1 MSGED
6 NRARGA
12 MTEQERMKAGYLWVD
27 DEENMAL
34 QARAKKLVEQFNA
47 LPPEAM
53 EERMA
58 LNRELFG
65 SCGKN
70 VWIVP
75 PMKLAVGKYI
85 SIGER
90 CYFNAGTTFIDDWKI
105 DIGDGCLFGPNVT
118 ICTTGHPIS
127 PKHRHDGM
135 YSFPVKIGN
144 GCWIGANVTIM
155 PGVTIGDNSV
165 IGAGSVVT
173 RDIPANVV
181 AFGSP
186 CRVYRQ
192 IDERDD
198 EFYFAGHRF
207 EDQPEREAPPEKL
220 DFME

>member
-1 MSGED
+1 
-6 NRARGA
+6 
-12 MTEQERMKAGYLWVD
+12 MTEQERMKAGYLWLD

-34 QARAKKLVEQFNA
+34 QARAKGLVEKFNA

-58 LNRELFG
+58 LNQELFG

-85 SIGER
+85 SIGEG

-105 DIGDGCLFGPNVT
+105 EIGRDCLFGPNVT
-118 ICTTGHPIS
+118 ICTTGHPVS
-127 PKHRHDGM
+127 PKHRMEGM

-144 GCWIGANVTIM
+144 MCWIGANTIIL

-173 RDIPANVV
+173 KDIPANVV

-186 CRVYRQ
+186 CHVYRE
-192 IDERDD
+192 ITERDD
-198 EFYFAGHRF
+198 EYYFGNRRF
-207 EDQPEREAPPEKL
+207 DEQPEREEPAPVL
-220 DFME
+220 DFLNN

>member
-1 MSGED
+1 
-6 NRARGA
+6 
-12 MTEQERMKAGYLWVD
+12 MTEQERMKAGYLWLD

-34 QARAKKLVEQFNA
+34 QARAKGLVEKFNA

-58 LNRELFG
+58 LNQDLFG

-85 SIGER
+85 SIGEG

-105 DIGDGCLFGPNVT
+105 EIGRDCLFGPNVT
-118 ICTTGHPIS
+118 ICTTGHPVS
-127 PKHRHDGM
+127 PKHRMEGM

-144 GCWIGANVTIM
+144 MCWIGANTIIL

-173 RDIPANVV
+173 KDIPANVV

-186 CRVYRQ
+186 CHVYRQ
-192 IDERDD
+192 ITERDD
-198 EFYFAGHRF
+198 EYYFGNRRF
-207 EDQPEREAPPEKL
+207 DEQPEREEPAPVL
-220 DFME
+220 DFLNN